1 MNFDISYEV
10 SEIVELKVKIE
21 ALQQELDIIE
31 AQKIASQR
39 EAEILY
45 NEIMYLETFL
55 NKGNAYE

>member
-55 NKGNAYE
+55 DR